1 MKYKTATEQLIRSYE
16 NSVAWGEGD
25 HEESLQEAVHVAF
38 PGIGDDGR
46 AELYA
51 RIADA
56 WEGYRNG
63 MVPRKM
69 WIGSIVN
76 QFMSERVA
84 KATAGLTVRSN
95 VQKEKAGE

>member
-1 MKYKTATEQLIRSYE
+1 MKYKTATEQLVRSYE
-16 NSVAWGEGD
+16 NSVAWGEED
-25 HEESLQEAVHVAF
+25 HEGALHEAVRVAF
-38 PGIGDDGR
+38 PGIGADGL

-84 KATAGLTVRSN
+84 KAASGLTVRSN
-95 VQKEKAGE
+95 VPKEATSE

>member
-1 MKYKTATEQLIRSYE
+1 MKYKTATEQLVRSYE
-16 NSVAWGEGD
+16 NSVAWGDGD
-25 HEESLQEAVHVAF
+25 HEDALHEAVRVAF

-63 MVPRKM
+63 TVPRKM

-84 KATAGLTVRSN
+84 KATAGLTVHNN
-95 VQKEKAGE
+95 VKKEKADE

>member
-1 MKYKTATEQLIRSYE
+1 MNYKSNTQRLIQSYE
-16 NSVAWGEGD
+16 GTVAWGEGD
-25 HEESLQEAVHVAF
+25 HEEALQDAVNTAF
-38 PGIGDDGR
+38 PGLNDEGK

-95 VQKEKAGE
+95 VPKEKAGE

>member
-16 NSVAWGEGD
+16 NSVAWGDGD
-25 HEESLQEAVHVAF
+25 HEDALHEAVRVAF

-46 AELYA
+46 AELYTQ
-51 RIADA
+51 IAEA

-63 MVPRKM
+63 MVPRKL

-76 QFMSERVA
+76 QFMSARVA
-84 KATAGLTVRSN
+84 SATSGLTVRNN
-95 VQKEKAGE
+95 VKPEAASE

>member
-25 HEESLQEAVHVAF
+25 HEDALHEAVRVAF

-56 WEGYRNG
+56 WEGYRSG
-63 MVPRKM
+63 MVPRKL
-69 WIGSIVN
+69 WIGQIVN

-84 KATAGLTVRSN
+84 KTTSGLTVRNNAKQEAAS
-95 VQKEKAGE
+95 E

>member
-1 MKYKTATEQLIRSYE
+1 MKYTTATEQLVRSYE
-16 NSVAWGEGD
+16 NAVAWGDGD
-25 HEESLQEAVHVAF
+25 HEEALHEAVRVAF

-95 VQKEKAGE
+95 ATKEKAGE

>member
-1 MKYKTATEQLIRSYE
+1 MKYKTATEQLVRSYE
-16 NSVAWGEGD
+16 NSVAWGDGD
-25 HEESLQEAVHVAF
+25 HEDALHEAVRVAF
-38 PGIGDDGR
+38 PGIGDGGR

-51 RIADA
+51 RIADE

-69 WIGSIVN
+69 WIGIHVN

-84 KATAGLTVRSN
+84 KATSGLTVRNN
-95 VQKEKAGE
+95 VTKEKADE

>member
-1 MKYKTATEQLIRSYE
+1 MKYKTATEQLVRSYE
-16 NSVAWGEGD
+16 NSVAWGDGD
-25 HEESLQEAVHVAF
+25 HEDALHEAVRVAF

-76 QFMSERVA
+76 QLMSERVA
-84 KATAGLTVRSN
+84 KASAGLTVRSN
-95 VQKEKAGE
+95 VPKEKAGE